1 MAENKKMNLEEM
13 INSKKVKT
21 FKEADEIKE
30 KIAEN
35 RAEKKEKKEA
45 KVQITIHI
53 KESIMEAID
62 SQCETTGC
70 SRTFL
75 FNKILDEWLNKKK

>member
-30 KIAEN
+30 KMVVSKV
-35 RAEKKEKKEA
+35 EKKEKEEKI
-45 KVQITIHI
+45 QITIHI
-53 KESIMEAID
+53 KESLMKVID
-62 SQCETTGC
+62 EQCETTGC

-75 FNKILDEWLNKKK
+75 FNKVLDEWMKSKK